1 MSEDRA
7 KAFEATILNHL
18 SWGDLTEERLG
29 ELRGQSVDP
38 DINAGMELAAESLS
52 QRKQQED
59 E

>member
-7 KAFEATILNHL
+7 KAFETTILNHL
-18 SWGDLTEERLG
+18 NWGDLTEERLE

-38 DINAGMELAAESLS
+38 DINIGMELAIESLN